1 MGKLNKKLNEV
12 FSGKVVRKD
21 LLHRVKKG
29 TNVPTFVLEFLL
41 ARYCASDDE
50 DEIQAG
56 IEITRKQDAAKA
68 VEFEEWL
75 DAVAGHYQI
84 LPMDEAVFRLWA
96 KWMSRTSDTLYEDG
110 MIAATA
116 RVHNL
121 KVVTRNVGD
130 FVGFDVRV
138 FDPFTA

>member
-1 MGKLNKKLNEV
+1 MY
-12 FSGKVVRKD
+12 
-21 LLHRVKKG
+21 LLD
-29 TNVPTFVLEFLL
+29 TNVISELRRNKPHGAVLAWFEQVNDRDLYIS
-41 ARYCASDDE
+41 AVTIG
-50 DEIQAG
+50 EIQTG
-56 IEITRKQDAAKA
+56 IEITRKQDEAKA
-68 VEFEEWL
+68 TELEEWL
-75 DAVAGHYQI
+75 DQVAGHYKI
-84 LPMDEAVFRLWA
+84 LPMDEVIFRLWA